1 MQNWKDMD
9 KKLEYLEH
17 ANNILTTSIN
27 VDSDRNWFA
36 YSTRMQVRLNI
47 ADSVIQRNKKKARDW
62 LEYAKDDGHIC
73 IKSQNT
79 RRDMTVLAETCQ
91 MIAKYPSIR
100 DYGPEYLLYATHL
113 GDPIEFHWTNRMSSC
128 LFNLREYEKSD

>member
-47 ADSVIQRNKKKARDW
+47 ADSVI
-62 LEYAKDDGHIC
+62 
-73 IKSQNT
+73 
-79 RRDMTVLAETCQ
+79 
-91 MIAKYPSIR
+91 
-100 DYGPEYLLYATHL
+100 
-113 GDPIEFHWTNRMSSC
+113 
-128 LFNLREYEKSD
+128 